1 MPAVVLFINNYT
13 TTDTMKYCIFLLSV
27 VFGYGVQGFQPRAS
41 FPSTLSISCSRNLG
55 ALASTTADEDVDAS
69 IQNAKEILYR
79 AAETK
84 AEDSDSVVGALLD
97 LEKLMRQKNKGNEDG
112 MDSTLEALSGNGG
125 GSWRLIFTTGTINT
139 QERTGRINYFP
150 IKATQSFNKGED
162 PWLIENG
169 LYIGDFPVVK
179 FKGDF
184 DWMAS
189 SKSGVTKLNFDF
201 TSIKLFN
208 TFDIQLKPGE
218 AANLGAKS
226 GLGSDGNV
234 DLVEKQGKRPFFNWI
249 SADDNIATARGGGGG
264 LALWQRVEYEGGQ

>member
-1 MPAVVLFINNYT
+1 
-13 TTDTMKYCIFLLSV
+13 MKYCIFLLSV

-150 IKATQSFNKGED
+150 IKATQS
-162 PWLIENG
+162 
-169 LYIGDFPVVK
+169 
-179 FKGDF
+179 
-184 DWMAS
+184 
-189 SKSGVTKLNFDF
+189 
-201 TSIKLFN
+201 SIFS
-208 TFDIQLKPGE
+208 P
-218 AANLGAKS
+218 
-226 GLGSDGNV
+226 
-234 DLVEKQGKRPFFNWI
+234 
-249 SADDNIATARGGGGG
+249 
-264 LALWQRVEYEGGQ
+264 